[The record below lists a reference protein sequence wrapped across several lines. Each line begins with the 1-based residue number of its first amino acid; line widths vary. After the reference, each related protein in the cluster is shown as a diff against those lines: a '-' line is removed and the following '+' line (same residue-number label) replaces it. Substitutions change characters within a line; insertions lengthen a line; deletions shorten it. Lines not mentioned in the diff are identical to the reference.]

1 MVGKRQRARRALSSS
16 PNALGETHD
25 AISAAVA
32 TPPWSQHA
40 VPAAQVYNP
49 RALTPP
55 FTAEHVETWLEQFEN
70 AMNLGAVQDDQKK
83 YAYLT
88 ALLPTDVMAQ
98 AAGAIRTT
106 TGGKYLAMRSYLIT
120 RYGVTSE
127 RRLDRLF
134 AEGELGDRRPTQ
146 LLDDL
151 QRLASGTEVGATVI
165 RRLWLQRLPTNLRTI
180 VVAHSAPLEELAA
193 IADRVLT
200 AQQPSYAAPTNMPPV
215 MAPVD
220 SVPETSNLEEQGAT
234 ALYGLAQAEVAD
246 ARTYIRQR
254 KNSANASRITKLEVQ
269 IKQLSDQLHTLK
281 ARETLTCYYHTRFG
295 ARAQKCKPPC
305 QFRSENLSANR

>member
-1 MVGKRQRARRALSSS
+1 MVGKRQRARRASTSS
-16 PNALGETHD
+16 PNALGETQD
-25 AISAAVA
+25 TISATVA
-32 TPPWSQHA
+32 TPPWPHHA
-40 VPAAQVYNP
+40 VPATQVYIP

-55 FTAEHVETWLEQFEN
+55 FTAEHVETWLEQFDN
-70 AMNLGAVQDDQKK
+70 AMNLGAVQDDPKK
-83 YAYLT
+83 YAY
-88 ALLPTDVMAQ
+88 LLPTDVMTQ

-120 RYGVTSE
+120 RYGVSSE
-127 RRLDRLF
+127 QRLDRLF

-151 QRLASGTEVGATVI
+151 QRLASGTEVGAPVI

-180 VVAHSAPLEELAA
+180 VVSHSAPLEELAV

-220 SVPETSNLEEQGAT
+220 GVPETLNPEEQGAT
-234 ALYGLAQAEVAD
+234 AQYGLAQAEVAHV
-246 ARTYIRQR
+246 RTYISQR
-254 KNSANASRITKLEVQ
+254 KNSANAARITELEMQ
-269 IKQLSDQLHTLK
+269 IKQLSDQLHTLN
-281 ARETLTCYYHTRFG
+281 ARETPTCYYHARFG

-305 QFRSENLSANR
+305 QFRSENPSASR